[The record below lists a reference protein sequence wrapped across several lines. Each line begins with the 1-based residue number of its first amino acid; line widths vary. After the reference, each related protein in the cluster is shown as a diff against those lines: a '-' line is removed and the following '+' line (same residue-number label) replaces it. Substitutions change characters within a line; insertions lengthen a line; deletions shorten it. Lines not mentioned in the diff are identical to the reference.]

1 MVVAALLAGWLAW
14 QKGEIVEG
22 TAAAAALVVVAD
34 EFKIRFD
41 CEMAR

>member
-22 TAAAAALVVVAD
+22 TAAALVVVAD